1 MPEQAQTVGELLRS
15 MEKHDVVAHKEVT
28 KDEPEFD
35 ARNDGFWMGY
45 HMAQSRL
52 DPILDALVG
61 CQGRVIYTAEDV
73 AAAAK
78 AAYIEF
84 LPTGPMLPWRKLGS
98 DDRAEWCELARAAIT
113 AAGGVVV
120 DEVVE
125 LTGPLLWVKQNS
137 EVVEMNDGD
146 ILYIQRVATR
156 DKED

>member
-61 CQGRVIYTAEDV
+61 CQGKVIYTAEDV
-73 AAAAK
+73 ERAEK
-78 AAYIEF
+78 AVQHEVV
-84 LPTGPMLPWRKLGS
+84 RKLLGEADPS
-98 DDRAEWCELARAAIT
+98 EDYSARLTRAAIT

-146 ILYIQRVATR
+146 ILYIQRVVTR
-156 DKED
+156 GKED